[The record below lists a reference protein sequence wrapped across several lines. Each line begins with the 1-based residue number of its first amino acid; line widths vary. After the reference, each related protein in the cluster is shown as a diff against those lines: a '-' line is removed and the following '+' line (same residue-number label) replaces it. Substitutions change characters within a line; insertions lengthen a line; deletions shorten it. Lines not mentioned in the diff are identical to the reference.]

1 MSEKFNEIAEGQ
13 RLETTFILKAMI
25 YVFRSMKGEIDSISA
40 KIQTLE
46 MNQETSHKENQA
58 THSRLDDMAV
68 KVKEIRLLTG
78 VR

>member
-1 MSEKFNEIAEGQ
+1 MSLSGIKVT
-13 RLETTFILKAMI
+13 LMSDC
-25 YVFRSMKGEIDSISA
+25 RSMKGEIEQISA

-46 MNQETSHKENQA
+46 VNQETSHKENLA
-58 THSRLDDMAV
+58 THTRLDDMAV

>member
-1 MSEKFNEIAEGQ
+1 
-13 RLETTFILKAMI
+13 
-25 YVFRSMKGEIDSISA
+25 MKGEIDSISA

-46 MNQETSHKENQA
+46 VNQETSHKENQA

-78 VR
+78 VRYGRNRRNIFNLSTIFTLMIQSDALFRR

>member
-1 MSEKFNEIAEGQ
+1 
-13 RLETTFILKAMI
+13 MI
-25 YVFRSMKGEIDSISA
+25 CVFRSMKGEIDSISA

-78 VR
+78 VRYLDKHRL